1 MNIYIYI
8 YIYRGGVPSRA
19 EEGTARESAL
29 RTRLLVML
37 GAPVS
42 EDIFKG
48 APLGLPKSL
57 SDQFPVRV
65 CACPLCI

>member
-1 MNIYIYI
+1 M
-8 YIYRGGVPSRA
+8 PSRA

-42 EDIFKG
+42 YIYIC
-48 APLGLPKSL
+48 
-57 SDQFPVRV
+57 V
-65 CACPLCI
+65 CVCMYKCIYIHICIYIYIYIYI